1 MAISLMMDQH
11 IPASITRGLRVRGVN
26 VLTAFEDSAHQLP
39 DEELLQRATELNHVL
54 VTQDDDL
61 LRSLTGGL
69 KVEIPSV
76 ELSTVIN

>member
-1 MAISLMMDQH
+1 M
-11 IPASITRGLRVRGVN
+11 
-26 VLTAFEDSAHQLP
+26 LTAFEDSAHQLP